1 MRTYMSLPSGTYNIT
16 LTKDEFETL
25 VKSSHINCNI
35 GNTPCKMGR
44 TVWNEDRKDFET
56 LDKKEVYNNL
66 QFNFCEPVADVPIGD
81 YPVQFLTIS
90 VED

>member
-35 GNTPCKMGR
+35 GNTPCKTGR
-44 TVWNEDRKDFET
+44 TVWNEDRKDF
-56 LDKKEVYNNL
+56 
-66 QFNFCEPVADVPIGD
+66 
-81 YPVQFLTIS
+81 
-90 VED
+90 